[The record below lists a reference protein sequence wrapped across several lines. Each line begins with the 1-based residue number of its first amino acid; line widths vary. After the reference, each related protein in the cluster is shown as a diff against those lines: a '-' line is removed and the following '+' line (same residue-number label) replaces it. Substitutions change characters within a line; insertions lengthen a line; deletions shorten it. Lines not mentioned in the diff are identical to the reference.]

1 VTPAGLRAGKSAGT
15 VLVHA
20 GDVTSELD
28 LVPGGLELVDL
39 PPGSTAVAE
48 FKFRDRVRLGGRGR
62 HFAIDVSGG
71 LAGLMVDLRDI
82 PLRLPDRA
90 DRRRD
95 LLSAW
100 QTSLWAG
107 GDA

>member
-1 VTPAGLRAGKSAGT
+1 VIHGAEGAG
-15 VLVHA
+15 
-20 GDVTSELD
+20 ELD

-39 PPGSTAVAE
+39 APGQTAIAE
-48 FKFRDRVRLGGRGR
+48 FRFRDTVRLGAKGR
-62 HFAIDVSGG
+62 HFAIDVTGG
-71 LAGLMVDLRDI
+71 LAGLLVDLRDV

-95 LLSAW
+95 LLAAW

-107 GDA
+107 AEA